1 MTAATTSLLLTC
13 VVLLSL
19 MIKLTEDQ
27 FLPRPLEA
35 MNSIRSGNELLFI
48 AGNTDKYILLNAV
61 NIEKI
66 QDMLDLYMLEQTRG
80 EETVSLEQYLLNEN

>member
-1 MTAATTSLLLTC
+1 
-13 VVLLSL
+13 

-27 FLPRPLEA
+27 FLTRPLEA

>member
-1 MTAATTSLLLTC
+1 M
-13 VVLLSL
+13 

-27 FLPRPLEA
+27 FLTRPLEA
-35 MNSIRSGNELLFI
+35 MNSIRNGNELLFI
-48 AGNTDKYILLNAV
+48 AGNPDKYIMLNAI

>member
-27 FLPRPLEA
+27 FLTRPLEA